1 MNLAIE
7 KRRYIVDSDSE
18 VDAND
23 NRIKRVKK
31 SNGKTKVTELNDDCL
46 EKLFLYLCLRD
57 LASIC
62 VSNTRFSHSS
72 TYVFRKL
79 HANTLI
85 VFDPFAANGKI
96 FNDFLNMLDAF
107 GDHIKRL
114 QVTFYHEQRY
124 RKRNQQI
131 FDRIV
136 EKCSKSVT
144 ELNLSNIHNNM
155 DNMNISK
162 PFLHLEK
169 FTLND
174 SFFNDSMTHLIRMST
189 NISCVEFHGVE
200 NVFNPSFIE
209 QNVPLMKH
217 FGNYNQVITDSE
229 VENLQKFRRFVNAN
243 EQLTSLGVGEREL
256 EMMFRY
262 EEVRKQFFK
271 TIHRKLPYPDQ
282 PNHITYLLPF
292 ESVYFGHLKHLSL
305 SLGYSTD
312 FLRCVRER
320 RLTIESLPLDELEL
334 RVGHF
339 NLESVHFIL
348 RCRQLRKLQLY
359 VRERLDMINIAAVA
373 LNLAQLH
380 ELQIFLLYNE
390 NPKLSIIPDTLS
402 IIIKNGGHPK
412 RIVFGFQITK
422 PSHSTNPE
430 YETETARNHEAI
442 FMESFSKHLPRQW
455 SINFETDKIN
465 RHNSYGSF
473 FLCAILEQQSMK

>member
-1 MNLAIE
+1 
-7 KRRYIVDSDSE
+7 
-18 VDAND
+18 
-23 NRIKRVKK
+23 
-31 SNGKTKVTELNDDCL
+31 
-46 EKLFLYLCLRD
+46 
-57 LASIC
+57 
-62 VSNTRFSHSS
+62 
-72 TYVFRKL
+72 
-79 HANTLI
+79 
-85 VFDPFAANGKI
+85 
-96 FNDFLNMLDAF
+96 
-107 GDHIKRL
+107 
-114 QVTFYHEQRY
+114 
-124 RKRNQQI
+124 
-131 FDRIV
+131 
-136 EKCSKSVT
+136 
-144 ELNLSNIHNNM
+144 
-155 DNMNISK
+155 
-162 PFLHLEK
+162 
-169 FTLND
+169 
-174 SFFNDSMTHLIRMST
+174 
-189 NISCVEFHGVE
+189 
-200 NVFNPSFIE
+200 
-209 QNVPLMKH
+209 
-217 FGNYNQVITDSE
+217 
-229 VENLQKFRRFVNAN
+229 
-243 EQLTSLGVGEREL
+243 
-256 EMMFRY
+256 MMFRY

-422 PSHSTNPE
+422 PSHSTNPK